1 MKEKLSLLVLGA
13 LLGAIPTIINSW
25 LQAKWTSD
33 QRTIERKLDVL
44 RAFSAACY
52 RGLAVSQRTLNL
64 SDVALA
70 LSISLGSS
78 NTPKTESDREIGN
91 YVETELGAVQK
102 ELDQAFASYRSEM
115 AIANALFGTSMA
127 PGERPPLR
135 VAIPITPL
143 TQQDKKELERQL
155 NDFRKAV
162 ESLQRKCEDNTTQ
175 LTSSAT
181 K

>member
-13 LLGAIPTIINSW
+13 LLGAMPTILNSW
-25 LQAKWTSD
+25 LQAKWTVD
-33 QRTIERKLDVL
+33 QRTIERKLDTL

-64 SDVALA
+64 SDGALA
-70 LSISLGSS
+70 LSISLGNSG
-78 NTPKTESDREIGN
+78 TPETESDRRIVD

-102 ELDQAFASYRSEM
+102 ELDQAFVSYRSEM
-115 AIANALFGTSMA
+115 AIVNALFGTSMV

-135 VAIPITPL
+135 SAVPVAPL
-143 TQQDKKELERQL
+143 TQQDKEELQRQL
-155 NDFRKAV
+155 KDFRKTV
-162 ESLQRKCEDNTTQ
+162 ESLRQKCEDSTSQ